1 MYKINMCEDTVTIM
15 ASLDGRPFIEVVD
28 CKDDPYIIIGTKVI
42 IGDGISPIIITGN
55 SNPNYPIILPQDDNV
70 VGVGVNKCGHLTT
83 GISLLGD
90 NQNGNYIACRQD
102 QAGIALS
109 TTNTDGGNI
118 SILAGDT
125 GSINISS
132 NQILPPAP
140 GKIVFL
146 GIDENNTV
154 ITIKGGETPP
164 VNDLTAVGQVSL
176 GTYVNDV
183 GASLFIPSDGGISPI
198 AFKASSGFVFQG
210 DFMLPGEDETA
221 VLTIDHN
228 GKIGILLSSLA
239 YKEQVQK
246 LHFDEKDFD
255 ALSPCR
261 YNYKGKNKLEYGLIA
276 EEVFLLDSLK
286 EALVVLDSNERPL
299 TVNYQAVLMALL
311 EQFLAYKEKMN
322 QMTWEQE
329 RRITELESKIGN
341 FIK

>member
-1 MYKINMCEDTVTIM
+1 MCEDTVTIM

-55 SNPNYPIILPQDDNV
+55 SNPNYSIILPQDDNV
-70 VGVGVNKCGHLTT
+70 VGIGVNKCGHLTT

-90 NQNGNYIACRQD
+90 AQNGNYIACRQD
-102 QAGIALS
+102 QAGIVLS

-132 NQILPPAP
+132 NQILPPVP

-210 DFMLPGEDETA
+210 DFMLPGVDETA
-221 VLTIDHN
+221 LLTIDHD
-228 GKIGILLSSLA
+228 GKLGILLSSRV
-239 YKEQVQK
+239 YKEKVQK
-246 LHFDEKDFD
+246 LDIDEKDFD
-255 ALSPCR
+255 ALSPCS
-261 YNYKGKNKLEYGLIA
+261 YHYKGKNKLEYGLIA
-276 EEVFLLDSLK
+276 EDVFVLDSLK
-286 EALVVLDSNERPL
+286 EALVVLDSNQKPL
-299 TVNYQAVLMALL
+299 TVNYQAVLMVLL
-311 EQFLAYKEKMN
+311 EQFLIYKKKVESVLL
-322 QMTWEQE
+322 EQDT
-329 RRITELESKIGN
+329 RIQELEKKIELFAYSK
-341 FIK
+341 